1 MRLAGLATCVAVSA
15 MAAIATALLLG
26 RMWSACDVGINSAA
40 NSTALV
46 FFYIPVVFA
55 VTAVFTG
62 LAYAVVQR
70 LSSSTTFAV
79 SSAVVVSIAVV
90 WVALALLHGDDYPS
104 PICTDNLPPWWPN
117 WIPL

>member
-15 MAAIATALLLG
+15 IAAVATAMLLG
-26 RMWSACDVGINSAA
+26 RMWSACDVGINAAA
-40 NSTALV
+40 NSMALA

-62 LAYAVVQR
+62 LVYALVQR
-70 LSSSTTFAV
+70 LSGSTTLAV
-79 SSAVVVSIAVV
+79 SSTVVVSIAVV

-104 PICTDNLPPWWPN
+104 PICTGNLPPWWPN